1 MGSLYRFRQISDNNA
16 FPYPESITWKTFYQI
31 EGPVFLPKT
40 AIYVL
45 DGKGLTFTFTQSDE
59 DTFWIWVLGF
69 MQLILERPSGKHGDL
84 MSFFYTHSAYDI
96 YIYKYIYRYKIL
108 ENKALLCNPT

>member
-1 MGSLYRFRQISDNNA
+1 MNCLVLYIIFVLSGTEPRNRRLHFMGSLYRFRQISDNNA

-69 MQLILERPSGKHGDL
+69 M
-84 MSFFYTHSAYDI
+84 
-96 YIYKYIYRYKIL
+96 
-108 ENKALLCNPT
+108 